1 MSSGQ
6 LVRVLPRYTQPSTS
20 LVMLYPRTQ
29 HVPRKVSAFRDFL
42 LEFLK
47 GRPLSA
53 SPSSGG

>member
-1 MSSGQ
+1 M
-6 LVRVLPRYTQPSTS
+6 LPRYTQPFTT

-47 GRPLSA
+47 GQPLSA
-53 SPSSGG
+53 PPKEG